1 MRAHVLVGVALL
13 VAGCGDDAGGTAPTP
28 DPPAAPVSI
37 DLTDSQAD
45 GILTIDGVDHRFFV
59 DSCVDDPPPE
69 EVAGLLLDLDFEM
82 LGRATIDGRAVTI
95 NAFRFDLAG
104 RSQDAYGYFY
114 ETRPEEG
121 STFVKVENEPGSVS
135 CWRSTAPSGRPGRPR
150 SSAGSGSSTS
160 SGSISGPA
168 PSSSPARSGDRVTP
182 ALVS

>member
-121 STFVKVENEPGSVS
+121 STFVKVENEPGLGELLAFDGTV
-135 CWRSTAPSGRPGRPR
+135 W
-150 SSAGSGSSTS
+150 SA
-160 SGSISGPA
+160 GPA
-168 PSSSPARSGDRVTP
+168 PFQRRVGIVDEQRVDLGPGSIVFTCP
-182 ALVS
+182 VG